1 MFQRFVK
8 KHDDSIVRSILCFN
22 LANQI
27 FILLTVFFSFRIS
40 LLLTIT
46 YVFAFFFFNKNLFFN
61 IIVQN
66 MTFVF
71 FYFISSSPV
80 YDFVFEDLY
89 WHFVDSFMTTTYIL
103 SVLLFQM
110 NLSYSGLVGL
120 QFLFNPIFY
129 KLFGLRFVFRYDHA
143 CIFVYFGVALRYFQ
157 NHWQSRMVTDR
168 RVIEENQR
176 LLEFFFE
183 ILLKLMSSYDKA
195 ILTLFAGQNENYKSC
210 TKVNKENKENDV
222 DIDPSMEKTLDLLG
236 RKFVCTV
243 KNGIL
248 AVIHFG
254 TVDNDRFCLENDQN
268 KCFHLIS
275 NLVEQN
281 GFLSTFFAG
290 SQIIIVKNPYCD
302 YNEQQSQSFEDY
314 ISINEYN
321 CEDIEKNCSNVHQ
334 SIWLEKNAVG
344 SGKGCEFDHEILEVM
359 LGLIAAIIP
368 ITPKTILFKVSIHCG
383 DFAFTFYGNT
393 KSSFSVTGKV
403 IDEAI
408 SMLSFCDFGQ
418 IIFPSTINECVS
430 WFEGY
435 QLELVQ
441 NKMKHAHYVYYM
453 SDISLYQEIMKDH
466 LIDLQ
471 TSKMIVVEMDMV
483 SNWFDEYQN
492 IQDLKGVDEFFSL
505 SSTVIE
511 QFTQS
516 SKVEKDPL
524 TQYLKGTSAYKTH
537 KYNEIACTQLN
548 FLQTAGLIVNIVFFV
563 LNDKIIV
570 EIVYFYSFCFV
581 ISILHVFITSK
592 VFRKFSKIVDNTL
605 QMLVAFFVPLMIL
618 LKGMNMDQ
626 LEVSYA
632 AAVIGSFIITYKQ
645 AVFSVIHENKLSISN
660 IFYLL
665 VFTII
670 SILLVFVF
678 IVFYYPLKIHMLYSV
693 PSFCCFF
700 YAIVDLSLNVQDH
713 FTKLKEQQTHMQAI
727 EKKIYSY
734 IPKSLFLNCLFQPLI
749 QYKPKYN
756 KCFNNAIL
764 FVVHLKI
771 VQDSQSQGS
780 LESVETI
787 DFNVQSMIDNEVSR
801 YKSIICFG
809 NHGNTWFFCSI
820 FENFVDGEFIAT
832 YKNPRLN
839 ELIPFFQIYEVL
851 KFQFLLRDN
860 LKEKYDSGIKFA
872 SINCVSKIQLSV
884 FFNTNIAALFHSNG
898 WNDCLQLLFLSDSN
912 GIFVTEELSFFYK
925 KILVL
930 LRAYHVGSSFKVDA
944 KDKLRFTNFF
954 KNFGVSTDIFTSN
967 YGFKFAD
974 ESTIHYR
981 NTSRKIFE
989 AYLGKKSCL

>member
-1 MFQRFVK
+1 M
-8 KHDDSIVRSILCFN
+8 
-22 LANQI
+22 
-27 FILLTVFFSFRIS
+27 
-40 LLLTIT
+40 
-46 YVFAFFFFNKNLFFN
+46 
-61 IIVQN
+61 
-66 MTFVF
+66 
-71 FYFISSSPV
+71 SSCDKV
-80 YDFVFEDLY
+80 
-89 WHFVDSFMTTTYIL
+89 IL
-103 SVLLFQM
+103 SLFARK
-110 NLSYSGLVGL
+110 NENFKFCDEESLED
-120 QFLFNPIFY
+120 
-129 KLFGLRFVFRYDHA
+129 K
-143 CIFVYFGVALRYFQ
+143 Q
-157 NHWQSRMVTDR
+157 NNV
-168 RVIEENQR
+168 
-176 LLEFFFE
+176 EFS
-183 ILLKLMSSYDKA
+183 KLMEN
-195 ILTLFAGQNENYKSC
+195 TLQ
-210 TKVNKENKENDV
+210 
-222 DIDPSMEKTLDLLG
+222 LLNQ
-236 RKFVCTV
+236 KYLCNVT
-243 KNGIL
+243 NGII

-254 TVDNDRFCLENDQN
+254 TVDSNMKNGNEDNQFENY
-268 KCFHLIS
+268 HMISRLI
-275 NLVEQN
+275 EQN
-281 GFLSTFFAG
+281 GFLSTNFIG
-290 SQIIIVKNPYCD
+290 SQIIIVKSPFCD
-302 YNEQQSQSFEDY
+302 FIRQRSQSFSGVFNSNTERSSSDFRQAIY
-314 ISINEYN
+314 LDNNS
-321 CEDIEKNCSNVHQ
+321 NCSDKNVELLKLLSENLKKYYFSDNYIEVFQ
-334 SIWLEKNAVG
+334 SK
-344 SGKGCEFDHEILEVM
+344 CEFDCEILQAM
-359 LGLIAAIIP
+359 LGLISTVISM
-368 ITPKTILFKVSIHCG
+368 TPETIRFKVSIHCG

-441 NKMKHAHYVYYM
+441 NKKKHADYVYYL
-453 SDISLYQEIMKDH
+453 SDISLFQEIMKDH

-471 TSKMIVVEMDMV
+471 TSKMIVVEVDMV
-483 SNWFDEYQN
+483 SKLFNDHPNPEN
-492 IQDLKGVDEFFSL
+492 LEKIDEFFNL
-505 SSTVIE
+505 SSTVIKH
-511 QFTQS
+511 FSKS
-516 SKVEKDPL
+516 SQGQQDPL
-524 TQYLKGTSAYKTH
+524 THYLRGLCAHKTY
-537 KYNEIACTQLN
+537 KYNEFTCMKLN
-548 FLQTAGLIVNIVFFV
+548 LLQTVNLFVYIVFFV
-563 LNDKIIV
+563 LNDKCIIQ
-570 EIVYFYSFCFV
+570 EVYFYCFCFV
-581 ISILHVFITSK
+581 LFVFHLFITFKFFPNFSK
-592 VFRKFSKIVDNTL
+592 VFDNTI
-605 QMLVAFFVPLMIL
+605 QMLISVFVPLMIL
-618 LKGMNMDQ
+618 LKAININQ
-626 LEVSYA
+626 LEDSYA
-632 AAVIGSFIITYKQ
+632 AAIIGSCILTYKQ
-645 AVFSVIHENKLSISN
+645 SLLSVMYENKLNLASSSYLPILATTTVLT
-660 IFYLL
+660 IF
-665 VFTII
+665 
-670 SILLVFVF
+670 VFVIF
-678 IVFYYPLKIHMLYSV
+678 FYPFKIHMIYSV
-693 PSFCCFF
+693 PSFSCFF
-700 YAIVDLSLNVQDH
+700 YTIISFTLKIEDH
-713 FTKLKEQQTHMQAI
+713 FGNLKEQQLYMQTI
-727 EKKIYSY
+727 EKKIYYY
-734 IPKSLFLNCLFQPLI
+734 IPKSLFLNCLFQPFFDNR
-749 QYKPKYN
+749 QRCDKRF
-756 KCFNNAIL
+756 CNAIL

-771 VQDSQSQGS
+771 VQDSQSQLS

-787 DFNVQSMIDNEVSR
+787 DFNVHNIIDNEVSR